1 MEICFLDSVSFL
13 TLCSSSDLG
22 NLIETME
29 PNTSALSRPCLDLH
43 ASPVEF
49 HEINTEFC
57 DESITYSE
65 VRAHG
70 SSSIEKRKT
79 TSKLKMNESPWCPVA
94 ILFTFLYLIFLGL
107 AAIMTAKVHCLEGVL
122 MTHETAKQ
130 NDTTYCK
137 II

>member
-79 TSKLKMNESPWCPVA
+79 TSKLKMN
-94 ILFTFLYLIFLGL
+94 
-107 AAIMTAKVHCLEGVL
+107 VHCLEGVL